1 MFQNFD
7 DVVDFSQSAGRVER
21 LRRILADQGLDG
33 FVVPRA
39 DEHQGE
45 YIPDSAARLA
55 WLTGF
60 AGSAGQALVLADK
73 AYVFVDGRYTLQ
85 VRDQVDLCVFEPVS
99 SVETPLAAFLA
110 KLAGPLKIGI
120 DPWLHTLG
128 DAKALRET
136 LEAKGG
142 SLIAL
147 AANPIDRI
155 WNDRPMPP
163 KGTVSRHPDSLAGQT
178 AEAKL
183 AAIAS
188 TLAEQVADAVVLT
201 DPSSVAWTFN
211 IRGADV
217 AHTPLPLSF
226 AILHRAARPQLF
238 IDPDKLSPATA
249 SYLGGLAD
257 LRDPGDFE
265 ASVSSL
271 GGSVVML
278 DPTLAA
284 ARIATLVEEAG
295 GTVKQRPDPAR
306 LPRAIKNEAEIA
318 GSRAAHRRDGA
329 AIVAFLKWLDGRT
342 PGTVTEIAA
351 AEKLAAIR
359 ADVGRADGMDLRDI
373 SFDTIAGS
381 GPNGAIVHYRVNR
394 DSDRLLGEG
403 ELFLLDSGAQYQ
415 DGTTDITRT
424 VPIGTPTEDMRHK
437 FTLVLKGMIAISV
450 ARFPKGTRG
459 VDLDPLARIALWK
472 AGADYAHGTGH
483 GVGSYLAV
491 HEGPQS
497 ISRRGM
503 AVLEP
508 GMILS
513 NEPGYYREGEFG
525 IRIEN
530 LVLVEPATEIAGGDL
545 KMMSFETLTFAPIDR
560 RLIVPTLLGRE
571 EIDWLNAYHA
581 WTFDILSPLLDPEA
595 SSWLAKATSP
605 LALPPAG

>member
-7 DVVDFSQSAGRVER
+7 DAIDFSQSAGRVER

-60 AGSAGQALVLADK
+60 TGSAGSALVLADK

-85 VRDQVDLCVFEPVS
+85 VRDQVDLSVFEPVS
-99 SVETPLAAFLA
+99 SVDTPLSDFLERQPQA
-110 KLAGPLKIGI
+110 LRLGI
-120 DPWLHTLG
+120 DPWLHTIGEVKKLG
-128 DAKALRET
+128 AI

-142 SLIAL
+142 SLVAL
-147 AANPIDRI
+147 TGNPIDRI
-155 WNDRPMPP
+155 WNDRPSPP
-163 KGTVSRHPDSLAGQT
+163 KGEVSRHPDALAGQT
-178 AEAKL
+178 AEDKL
-183 AAIAS
+183 AAIAGV
-188 TLAEQVADAVVLT
+188 LAEEGADAVVLT
-201 DPSSVAWTFN
+201 DPSSIAWTFN

-217 AHTPLPLSF
+217 PHTPLPLSF
-226 AILHRAARPQLF
+226 AILHRSARPQLF
-238 IDPDKLSPATA
+238 IDPDKLSA
-249 SYLGGLAD
+249 STRPYLGGLAD
-257 LRDPGDFE
+257 LRTPEDFE
-265 ASVSSL
+265 AILSTL
-271 GGSVVML
+271 GGRVVML

-284 ARIATLVEEAG
+284 ARIATLIEAAG
-295 GTVKQRPDPAR
+295 GTVKPKPDPAR
-306 LPRAIKNEAEIA
+306 LPRAIKNAAEIA

-329 AIVAFLKWLDGRT
+329 AIVAFLHWLDSCP
-342 PGTVTEIAA
+342 PGTVTEIVA
-351 AEKLAAIR
+351 AEKLAEIR
-359 ADVGRADGMDLRDI
+359 ARFGEADAMPLRDI

-394 DSDRLLGEG
+394 ESDRLLGEG

-424 VPIGTPTEDMRHK
+424 VPVGTPTEEMRQK
-437 FTLVLKGMIAISV
+437 FTLVLKGIIAIST

-472 AGADYAHGTGH
+472 AGSDYAHGTGH

-513 NEPGYYREGEFG
+513 NEPGYYREGAYG

-530 LVLVEPATEIAGGDL
+530 LVLIEPATEIAGGDMPML
-545 KMMSFETLTFAPIDR
+545 SFETLTFAPIDR
-560 RLIVPTLLGRE
+560 RLIVPALLVPE
-571 EIDWLNAYHA
+571 EIGWIDAYHA
-581 WTFDILSPLLDPEA
+581 RTRALLSPLLDEA
-595 SSWLAKATSP
+595 ATAWLEKATAP
-605 LALPPAG
+605 LLA